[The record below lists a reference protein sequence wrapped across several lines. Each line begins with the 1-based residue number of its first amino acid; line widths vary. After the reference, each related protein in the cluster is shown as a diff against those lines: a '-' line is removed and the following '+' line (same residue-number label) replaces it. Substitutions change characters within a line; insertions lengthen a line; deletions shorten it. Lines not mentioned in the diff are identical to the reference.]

1 MKFYLILISFVGLFF
16 RNQQIKSEIWQL
28 QTMSCLLWEMISK
41 KWETLANAMIK
52 ISNYLNVDEKNH
64 LISIFMC

>member
-52 ISNYLNVDEKNH
+52 ISNYLKVDEKNH